1 MKVLSIDWDYF
12 IDASCDDRIM
22 YFPDGG
28 NENMCEMLQNI
39 VWGSRYMDKHLK
51 TFGVRDFEFI
61 KTVLLKASKNSNKVK
76 VCVRDSHKEAY
87 PFIVSK
93 RKHLEG
99 VEIYNIDFH
108 HDVYSFN
115 RGVDCGNW
123 ALRCS
128 EMGAKVFWLGREDSD
143 CSALENNMN
152 VLKRVS
158 EEDILKQEFT
168 HIFLCRSSM
177 WSPPHLDTYFIEL
190 IHFMI
195 KECGLTVDVC
205 DALLRERTIMDMSY
219 RCGME
224 G

>member
-12 IDASCDDRIM
+12 VNASCDDRLV

-51 TFGVRDFEFI
+51 NFGVCDIEFI
-61 KTVLLKASKNSNKVK
+61 KKVLLKNSSNANKIK

-87 PFIVSK
+87 PFITSK
-93 RKHLEG
+93 RKSLRD

-108 HDVYSFN
+108 HDVYDFN

-123 ALRCS
+123 ALRCF
-128 EMGAKVFWLGREDSD
+128 EMGANVFWLGREDSD
-143 CSALENNMN
+143 DKAVKYDKG
-152 VLKRVS
+152 VLSRIS
-158 EEDILKQEFT
+158 EDDILKQEFT

-177 WSPPHLDTYFIEL
+177 WSPPHLDKYFIEL

-195 KECGLTVDVC
+195 KECGYSVDVP
-205 DALLRERTIMDMSY
+205 DELLGERGILDMNY
-219 RCGME
+219 RCSME